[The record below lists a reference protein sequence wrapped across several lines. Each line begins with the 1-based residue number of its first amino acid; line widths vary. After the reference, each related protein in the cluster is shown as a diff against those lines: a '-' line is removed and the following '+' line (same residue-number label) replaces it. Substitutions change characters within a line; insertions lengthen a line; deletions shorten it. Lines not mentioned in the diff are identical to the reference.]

1 MQSSKLVKNILV
13 MCCGLAPVVATAHH
27 STTEFDQSKVVEIDG
42 VIVDVFW
49 RNPHVVIKVA
59 ANMDD
64 SDEVWRL
71 EGASVSNLRRRG
83 LTRDMLNEGDFVR
96 AAGYAST
103 RQDSL
108 MLLSNLLLPSGN
120 ELLVRGNS
128 GPRFAA
134 TADRRREPVFSAE
147 QIAAAEAKADSI
159 FRVWTWGRA
168 ERGWWFF
175 AGPERF
181 PLTEKG
187 LATLKGYDEYR
198 DNPVLKCIPPGMPAT
213 MGNPYPMTF
222 TRVGDN
228 IEYRSEEFDI
238 LRTIHI
244 DGDPDAD
251 VEASPLGYSIG
262 HWEAANTLT
271 IRTTK
276 ISAPYFNRVGVK
288 QTPDVVVDERFVFE
302 ASLRHHEER
311 HALDSRRCPGDASQ
325 GHVHN
330 VLSEILVAARD
341 ENLAA
346 ANVVVTVVG
355 WLGGG
360 SHVR

>member
-1 MQSSKLVKNILV
+1 MPISRI
-13 MCCGLAPVVATAHH
+13 PEIVVALSLAVLSAAASAHH

-49 RNPHVVIKVA
+49 RNPHVVVKVA
-59 ANMDD
+59 TNMDD
-64 SDEVWRL
+64 PDEVWQL
-71 EGASVSNLRRRG
+71 EGASVSSLSRRG
-83 LTRDMLNEGDFVR
+83 LTRDMLNKGDFVR

-108 MLLSNLLLPSGN
+108 MLLSNLLLPSGK
-120 ELLVRGNS
+120 ELLVRGNG

-147 QIAAAEAKADSI
+147 QIAAAEARADSI

-181 PLTEKG
+181 PLTEQG
-187 LATLKGYDEYR
+187 LASLEGYDEYR

-213 MGNPYPMTF
+213 MGNPYPMKF

-251 VEASPLGYSIG
+251 VEPSPLGYSIG
-262 HWEAANTLT
+262 HWESANSLT

-288 QTPDVVVDERFVFE
+288 QTPDVVVDERFT
-302 ASLRHHEER
+302 LNDDGRR
-311 HALDSRRCPGDASQ
+311 LDWEIKVTDASTLEEPWAWGAHWNWVPGEEVGQ
-325 GHVHN
+325 Y
-330 VLSEILVAARD
+330 ECTVAD
-341 ENLAA
+341 
-346 ANVVVTVVG
+346 
-355 WLGGG
+355 
-360 SHVR
+360 